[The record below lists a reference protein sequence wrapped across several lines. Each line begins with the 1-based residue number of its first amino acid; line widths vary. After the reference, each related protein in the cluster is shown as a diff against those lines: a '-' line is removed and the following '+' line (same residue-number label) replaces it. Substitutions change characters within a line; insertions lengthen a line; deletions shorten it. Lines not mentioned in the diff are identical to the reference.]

1 MTDTP
6 RYALYYAPA
15 PRSVLGRFGAHLLGY
30 DAFSRKTLRFP
41 VNIEQALP
49 DWGELTQD
57 PRKYGFHA
65 TLKAPMVLADGKSEA
80 ELLAACETFAQTSRS
95 IPAIAPVIN
104 EIGDFIAIVPS
115 QPSAELQALAA
126 DAVRHFDSFRAP
138 LTAWDRA
145 RREPERLPPRQRDYL
160 ERWGYPYVMEEF
172 RFHMTLTGRLPA
184 ERRKTVL
191 AILRQRFA
199 ALNMSSIAVDRLA
212 LFKQSDSSSGFQIVR
227 QYSLT
232 AGTGLA
238 PSTTNALPNLA

>member
-15 PRSVLGRFGAHLLGY
+15 PRSELGRFGAHLLGY

-57 PRKYGFHA
+57 PRKYGSHA

-80 ELLAACETFAQTSRS
+80 ELLAACAEFAATPRP
-95 IPAIAPVIN
+95 IPMIAPVVNVISH
-104 EIGDFIAIVPS
+104 FIAIVPS
-115 QPSAELQALAA
+115 QPSTELQALAA
-126 DAVRHFDSFRAP
+126 DAVSRFDSFRAP
-138 LTAWDRA
+138 LTASDRA
-145 RREPERLPPRQRDYL
+145 RRNPDGLPPRQREYL

-184 ERRKTVL
+184 ERRETVL

-199 ALNMSSIAVDRLA
+199 ALNMNSIAVDRLA
-212 LFKQSDSSSGFQIVR
+212 LFKQSDSGSQFRILQHHN
-227 QYSLT
+227 LT
-232 AGTGLA
+232 RA
-238 PSTTNALPNLA
+238 

>member
-15 PRSVLGRFGAHLLGY
+15 PRSELGRFGAHLLGY

-41 VNIEQALP
+41 VDIEQALP

-57 PRKYGFHA
+57 PRQYGFHA

-80 ELLAACETFAQTSRS
+80 ELLAACAEFAAMPRP
-95 IPAIAPVIN
+95 IPTIAPVVSA
-104 EIGDFIAIVPS
+104 IGDFIAITPS
-115 QPSAELQALAA
+115 QPSAELQAMAA

-138 LTAWDRA
+138 LTATDRA
-145 RREPERLPPRQRDYL
+145 RRNPERLPPRQRDYL
-160 ERWGYPYVMEEF
+160 DRWGYPYVMEEF

-184 ERRKTVL
+184 ERRETVL

-199 ALNMSSIAVDRLA
+199 GLDMNSLAVDRLA
-212 LFKQSDSSSGFQIVR
+212 LFKQSDPGSRFRILQ
-227 QYSLT
+227 QHSLT
-232 AGTGLA
+232 RT
-238 PSTTNALPNLA
+238 

>member
-15 PRSVLGRFGAHLLGY
+15 PRSELGRFGAHLLGY

-80 ELLAACETFAQTSRS
+80 ELLAACAEFAAMPRP
-95 IPAIAPVIN
+95 IPMIAPVVN
-104 EIGDFIAIVPS
+104 AIGDFIAIVPS

-126 DAVRHFDSFRAP
+126 DAVSRFDGFRAP
-138 LTAWDRA
+138 LSAKDRA
-145 RREPERLPPRQRDYL
+145 RRNPDRLPPRQRDYL

-184 ERRKTVL
+184 ERRETVL

-199 ALNMSSIAVDRLA
+199 ALNLNSIAVDRLA
-212 LFKQSDSSSGFQIVR
+212 LFRQSDSSSGFQIVGR
-227 QYSLT
+227 YSLT
-232 AGTGLA
+232 RA
-238 PSTTNALPNLA
+238 PA

>member
-1 MTDTP
+1 MVTIMTDTP

-15 PRSVLGRFGAHLLGY
+15 PRSELGRFGAHLLGY

-41 VNIEQALP
+41 VDIEQALP

-80 ELLAACETFAQTSRS
+80 ELLAACAEFAAMPRP
-95 IPAIAPVIN
+95 IPMIAPVVDA
-104 EIGDFIAIVPS
+104 IGDFIAIVPS
-115 QPSAELQALAA
+115 RPSAELQALAA
-126 DAVRHFDSFRAP
+126 DAVSRFDSFRAP
-138 LTAWDRA
+138 LTASDRA
-145 RREPERLPPRQRDYL
+145 RRNPDVLPPRQRDYL

-184 ERRKTVL
+184 ERRETVL

-199 ALNMSSIAVDRLA
+199 ALDMNSIAVDRLA
-212 LFKQSDSSSGFQIVR
+212 LFKQSDSSSGFLIVR

-232 AGTGLA
+232 RARA
-238 PSTTNALPNLA
+238 

>member
-1 MTDTP
+1 MVTIMTDTP

-15 PRSVLGRFGAHLLGY
+15 PRSELGRFGAHLLGY

-41 VNIEQALP
+41 VDIEQALP

-80 ELLAACETFAQTSRS
+80 ELLAACEAFAQTSRP

-104 EIGDFIAIVPS
+104 ALDDFIAIVPS
-115 QPSAELQALAA
+115 RPSAELQALAA
-126 DAVRHFDSFRAP
+126 DAVGYFDNFRAP
-138 LTAWDRA
+138 LTASDRA
-145 RREPERLPPRQRDYL
+145 RRNPDRLPPSQREYL

-172 RFHMTLTGRLPA
+172 RFHMTLTGRLSA
-184 ERRKTVL
+184 ERRESVL

-199 ALNMSSIAVDRLA
+199 ALNMNSIAVDRLA
-212 LFKQSDSSSGFQIVR
+212 LFRQSNANSRFQIVR
-227 QYSLT
+227 QYNLT
-232 AGTGLA
+232 KA
-238 PSTTNALPNLA
+238 

>member
-15 PRSVLGRFGAHLLGY
+15 PRSELGRFGAHLLGY

-80 ELLAACETFAQTSRS
+80 ELLAACAEFAATPRP
-95 IPAIAPVIN
+95 IPMIAPVVNVIS
-104 EIGDFIAIVPS
+104 DFIAIVPS
-115 QPSAELQALAA
+115 QPSTELQALAA
-126 DAVRHFDSFRAP
+126 DAVSRFDSFRAP
-138 LTAWDRA
+138 LTASDRA
-145 RREPERLPPRQRDYL
+145 RRNPDGLPPRQREYL

-184 ERRKTVL
+184 ERRETVL

-199 ALNMSSIAVDRLA
+199 ALNMNSIAVDRLA
-212 LFKQSDSSSGFQIVR
+212 LFKQSDSGSQFRILQHHN
-227 QYSLT
+227 LT
-232 AGTGLA
+232 RA
-238 PSTTNALPNLA
+238 